1 MAFVVEDGTGK
12 VDANAY
18 CDVAFA
24 DSYFLD
30 RNLAAW
36 VGLNAVKQG
45 ALIQA
50 TDYIELRFSH
60 LFKGEKKVSTQ
71 ALSFPRISLDFEE
84 MPVSLKRACSEY
96 ALRALS
102 AILLPDPLIDPTGKG
117 LERVR
122 KRVGPIES
130 ETRYQ
135 YQGAGTIATII
146 RPYPAADVLL
156 KDLIYPSG
164 GRVIRG

>member
-1 MAFVVEDGTGK
+1 MFTVEDGTGK
-12 VDANAY
+12 VDSNSYCLVAY
-18 CDVAFA
+18 A
-24 DSYFLD
+24 DAYFLD
-30 RNLAAW
+30 RNISTW
-36 VGLNAVKQG
+36 TGTNTVKQG
-45 ALIQA
+45 VLIQA

-60 LFKGEKKVSTQ
+60 LFKGEKKVAEQ
-71 ALSFPRISLDFEE
+71 ALSFPRISSEFDE
-84 MPVSLKRACSEY
+84 MPVALLRACCEY
-96 ALRALS
+96 ALRAIPSL
-102 AILLPDPLIDPTGKG
+102 LLPDPKIDPTGKG

-122 KRVGPIES
+122 KRVGPIET

-146 RPYPAADVLL
+146 RPYPAADGLL

>member
-1 MAFVVEDGTGK
+1 MSFVVEDGSGK
-12 VDANAY
+12 VDANVY

-24 DSYFLD
+24 DAYFLE
-30 RNLAAW
+30 RNILTW
-36 VGLNAVKQG
+36 TGNNTIKQAV
-45 ALIQA
+45 LIQA

-60 LFKGEKKVSTQ
+60 LFKGEKKSSKQ
-71 ALSFPRISLDFEE
+71 ALSFPRISTDFAE
-84 MPVSLKRACSEY
+84 MPICLLRACCEY
-96 ALRALS
+96 ALRAIPS
-102 AILLPDPLIDPTGKG
+102 ILLPDPKIDPTGKG

-122 KRVGPIES
+122 KRVGPIET

-146 RPYPAADVLL
+146 HPYPAADGLL
-156 KDLIYPSG
+156 KNLIYPSG